1 MLEVEIVPYFV
12 TNIYKGLSHK
22 DCLALDN
29 VKFRNMDPQE
39 SGSDDGRMRP
49 DTGTSLLKI
58 GRKQDISGNRG
69 KDNGKDQGDDS
80 KTPLQGRQDS
90 GQAGKTAKRH

>member
-39 SGSDDGRMRP
+39 SGSDDETSSTIEDSPRM
-49 DTGTSLLKI
+49 
-58 GRKQDISGNRG
+58 
-69 KDNGKDQGDDS
+69 
-80 KTPLQGRQDS
+80 LQGVSMTHVQ
-90 GQAGKTAKRH
+90 GACAPTPERHC